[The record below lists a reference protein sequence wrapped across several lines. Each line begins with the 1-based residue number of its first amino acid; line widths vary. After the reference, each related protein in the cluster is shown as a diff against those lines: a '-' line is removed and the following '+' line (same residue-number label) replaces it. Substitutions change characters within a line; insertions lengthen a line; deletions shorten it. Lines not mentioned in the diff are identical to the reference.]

1 MNFCEGLRF
10 EAFEAQS
17 PFEGKTLQLLQ
28 LLQTLLPATAS
39 PRAASGEEEHGEMDM
54 KGYGGEA
61 M

>member
-1 MNFCEGLRF
+1 ML
-10 EAFEAQS
+10 
-17 PFEGKTLQLLQ
+17 KTLQLLQ

-39 PRAASGEEEHGEMDM
+39 PRAASGEEEHAEMDM